1 MRTVSK
7 MRLSTFFRLAL
18 TLAFG
23 VAMLP
28 LAGCAGLTAYSAPVK
43 PPQGMLF
50 VDVKAP
56 LTAQFNGTPVGANL
70 KKVSKTHT
78 GFFRDFIFT
87 GGTFAWDDVAISEI
101 ARRGGIEEVAYADY
115 ELMNIL
121 GIYGTFTINVYGN

>member
-1 MRTVSK
+1 
-7 MRLSTFFRLAL
+7 MRLSSSIRFGLAL
-18 TLAFG
+18 LLAFA
-23 VAMLP
+23 VLP
-28 LAGCAGLTAYSAPVK
+28 LSGCAGLSLYSAPVK
-43 PPQGMLF
+43 PPQGALF

-56 LTAQFNGTPVGANL
+56 LTAQYDATPVGADL
-70 KKVSKTHT
+70 KKVSHTET

-87 GGTFAWDDVAISEI
+87 GGTFAWDDVAIAEI

>member
-1 MRTVSK
+1 MRTVSN
-7 MRLSTFFRLAL
+7 MRLQNVIRFALAL
-18 TLAFG
+18 ALGAATLS
-23 VAMLP
+23 

-56 LTAQFNGTPVGANL
+56 LTAEFNATPVGANL
-70 KKVSKTHT
+70 KKVSKTQT

-87 GGTFAWDDVAISEI
+87 GGGFAWDDVAIAEI
-101 ARRGGIEEVAYADY
+101 ARRGGIQEVAYADY

-121 GIYGTFTINVYGN
+121 SIYGTFTINVYGN